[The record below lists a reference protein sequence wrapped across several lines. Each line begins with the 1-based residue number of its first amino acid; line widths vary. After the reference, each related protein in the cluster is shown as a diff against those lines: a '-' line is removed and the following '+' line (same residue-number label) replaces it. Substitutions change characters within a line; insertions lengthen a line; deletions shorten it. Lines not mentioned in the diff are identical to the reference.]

1 MARYNREERRRDR
14 RDPEP
19 QDAGDFPWQ
28 SPPDGASGPQQQS
41 GDQGSVTGPP
51 PAPDS
56 GHSPPPDPS
65 AGRGTSEDFPWQ
77 SAGDGTPR
85 QDWDTGA
92 PDPDLRDGAA
102 SAPAAPQTQTNGL
115 AIAGFVCSLLMWIP
129 VPYTAPIFW
138 LMALTF
144 SSIGLS
150 RSRRRGAPHKG
161 LAIAG
166 LCISLI
172 GVVFV
177 ILLILFFVGFAA
189 LGN

>member
-1 MARYNREERRRDR
+1 MDRYDRDERDYGRGERDR
-14 RDPEP
+14 GDPEP
-19 QDAGDFPWQ
+19 SGSLGDFPWEDSGGGGQPAQ
-28 SPPDGASGPQQQS
+28 SWEE
-41 GDQGSVTGPP
+41 P
-51 PAPDS
+51 PAEHMGDAVP
-56 GHSPPPDPS
+56 GRRG
-65 AGRGTSEDFPWQ
+65 AGERNP
-77 SAGDGTPR
+77 
-85 QDWDTGA
+85 
-92 PDPDLRDGAA
+92 
-102 SAPAAPQTQTNGL
+102 L
-115 AIAGFVCSLLMWIP
+115 AIAGFVCSLVMWIP

-177 ILLILFFVGFAA
+177 ILLILFFVGVAIT
-189 LGN
+189 GE